1 MSSTVTVTEYSPYSM
16 VVRGDTKQLKDQLK
30 GAGAKWNPN
39 LKGGAGWICSKK
51 IKDKIEAVVGTS
63 TTSTPDNNL
72 TEIEA
77 LKAEIEVL
85 KAEVAKERNQV
96 ISLKESLEQS
106 ENDIDCL
113 NSMYRKLEDNY
124 WNSRRV

>member
-77 LKAEIEVL
+77 LKAE
-85 KAEVAKERNQV
+85 VAKERNQV

-106 ENDIDCL
+106 EKDIDCL
-113 NSMYRKLEDNY
+113 NSMYRKLEDICG
-124 WNSRRV
+124 NSRRV

>member
-63 TTSTPDNNL
+63 TTSTPINNL

-77 LKAEIEVL
+77 L

-106 ENDIDCL
+106 EKDIDCL
-113 NSMYRKLEDNY
+113 NSMYRKLEDICG
-124 WNSRRV
+124 NSRRV